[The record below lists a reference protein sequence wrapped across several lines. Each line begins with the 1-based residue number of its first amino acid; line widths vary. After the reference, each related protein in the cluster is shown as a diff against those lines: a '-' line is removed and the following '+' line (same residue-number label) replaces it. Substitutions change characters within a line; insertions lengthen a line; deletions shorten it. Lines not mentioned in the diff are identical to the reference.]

1 MYSSKQKKYK
11 KNERGVTLLIAIV
24 VTSMM
29 LMVSFVVANVALK
42 QLVLAD
48 AGVES
53 QYAFYNADSGADC
66 AVYWDIKTSSISQF
80 ATSTA
85 GTITCGANTVGVG
98 NPQTVP
104 TVPSVSAVVGGGGVS
119 NPTSI
124 FKLDFAKGCAIV
136 RVTKEN
142 NGYTTIDSRG
152 YNTCD
157 TSAIKR
163 YERGITLT
171 YEGNNNLIYGS
182 SGNASTIGHIQLS
195 SATLSFS
202 ATAGNTPAAQNVTI
216 QNTGVGAYS
225 WTGSTNQSWC
235 HISPASGSINAGSSA
250 VASVSVDSI
259 GSAGTYN
266 CTVTITSTNA
276 DNSPQTIA
284 VTYTVSTA
292 FVCAS
297 GGTVTTSGN
306 YKIHTFT
313 GGGTFTITCPGT
325 VEYLIVGGGGGGG
338 TSGSNG
344 YSGGGGGGRVLSG
357 SVSLSNNNYTVTVGG
372 SGTAGTAGV
381 NGGVGGTGGSSSFNG
396 QVAAGGS
403 GGAYTGENGVGGTIG
418 GGGGGNGGNG
428 GVGSV
433 SSGGG
438 GGSNGGGGGGGSG
451 GNGGSGPGFG
461 TGGTGGAG
469 SSSSITG
476 SSIGYGGGGGGGA
489 YTTGGTATSGGGNGA
504 GGSGSGQNGTTNR
517 GGGGGGSRTGS
528 GGAGGSGVV
537 IIRYIYQ

>member
-1 MYSSKQKKYK
+1 MQNRKFKKINNK
-11 KNERGVTLLIAIV
+11 RGVTLLIAIV

-66 AVYWDIKTSSISQF
+66 AVYWDIKNSTVSQF

-85 GTITCGANTVGVG
+85 GTITCGSNTIGVG
-98 NPQTVP
+98 NPQTVS
-104 TVPSVSAVVGGGGVS
+104 TVPSVSALIGGGGNS

-124 FKLDFAKGCAIV
+124 FQLDFAKGCAIV
-136 RVTKEN
+136 RVTKQN
-142 NGYTTIDSRG
+142 NGYTTVDSRG
-152 YNTCD
+152 YNTCN

-182 SGNASTIGHIQLS
+182 SGNASSIGHIQLS
-195 SATLSFS
+195 STALSFS

-225 WTGSTNQSWC
+225 WTGSADQSWC
-235 HISPASGSINAGSSA
+235 HISPTSGSINAGSSA
-250 VASVSVDSI
+250 TLSISVDAI

-276 DNSPQTIA
+276 DNSPQTIS

-292 FVCAS
+292 FTCAS

-313 GGGTFTITCPGT
+313 ASGTFTVTCPGT
-325 VEYLIVGGGGGGG
+325 VEYLIVGGGAGGAAG
-338 TSGSNG
+338 T
-344 YSGGGGGGRVLSG
+344 SGGGGGGGGQVKSG
-357 SVSLSNNNYTVTVGG
+357 SIAVSVTSYTVTLG
-372 SGTAGTAGV
+372 
-381 NGGVGGTGGSSSFNG
+381 NGGGGGGNYGSAGGASSFNSISS
-396 QVAAGGS
+396 AGGS
-403 GGAYTGENGVGGTIG
+403 GGAYDDLNGVSGTIG
-418 GGGGGNGGNG
+418 GGGGAWAGGGGSNPGTGTVSRGGYGDTNAGGGGGGAGGNGGNG
-428 GVGSV
+428 VNANPYVGGTGGAGV
-433 SSGGG
+433 SSSIS
-438 GGSNGGGGGGGSG
+438 GSSICYGGGGGGSSY
-451 GNGGSGPGFG
+451 NNSGP
-461 TGGTGGAG
+461 A
-469 SSSSITG
+469 SC
-476 SSIGYGGGGGGGA
+476 GGGIGA
-489 YTTGGTATSGGGNGA
+489 ANAGNGA
-504 GGSGSGQNGTTNR
+504 AGTANR
-517 GGGGGGSRTGS
+517 GGGGGAGRFGS
-528 GGAGGSGVV
+528 GGAGGKGVV